1 MGDLLDEDFSLV
13 EKNAL
18 YRCLDQVLKHRKFL
32 RKIED
37 HTAKPRA
44 WLMDRGIPT
53 EEVLTEMR
61 SSVPPIYCRWGT
73 PKGRL
78 TILEADLLEGPW
90 QSVRPGVEV
99 KVLPQEN
106 ELYVFAQSHARVH
119 KKRAMRRRQLKALFY
134 GNGSANSSR

>member
-44 WLMDRGIPT
+44 WLMERGIPT

-61 SSVPPIYCRWGT
+61 SSVPPIYCLVGD
-73 PKGRL
+73 PKGAPNHIGSRSIGRSL
-78 TILEADLLEGPW
+78 AECASRRGS
-90 QSVRPGVEV
+90 QSLAPR
-99 KVLPQEN
+99 K
-106 ELYVFAQSHARVH
+106 
-119 KKRAMRRRQLKALFY
+119 
-134 GNGSANSSR
+134 